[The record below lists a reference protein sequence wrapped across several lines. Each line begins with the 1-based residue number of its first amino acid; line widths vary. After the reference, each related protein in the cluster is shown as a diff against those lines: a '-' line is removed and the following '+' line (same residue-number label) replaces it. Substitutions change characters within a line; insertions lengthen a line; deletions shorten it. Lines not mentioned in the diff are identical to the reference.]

1 MILVDV
7 YECGP
12 VATNAY
18 VLSNPRTRE
27 AVVIDTP
34 PDSAERL
41 LLGARSRDCA
51 ITQVLLTHTHW
62 DHTADCADIVRA
74 TGASVSVHALD
85 AYRLIDPMRHTVW
98 PLPFTI
104 EPVVAD
110 RFLEGGQTLRALEIN
125 LEVLHTPGHTEG
137 GICFVDHEHRQVFV
151 GDTLFRG
158 SVGRTDLPGGD
169 MDQLIESIRTRLYAL
184 PDDYLVYPG
193 HGPRTT
199 IGDERRHNPFVG
211 ESAE

>member
-18 VLSNPRTRE
+18 LLSNPRTRE
-27 AVVIDTP
+27 SVVIDTP

-41 LLGARSRDCA
+41 LLGAQARECT

-62 DHTADCADIVRA
+62 DHTANCADIVRA
-74 TGASVSVHALD
+74 TGATVSVHALD
-85 AYRLIDPMRHTVW
+85 AYRLIDPMHHTVW

-110 RFLEGGQTLRALEIN
+110 RFLEGGETLRALEIS

-137 GICFVDHEHRQVFV
+137 GICFVDHEHRHVFV

-169 MDQLIESIRTRLYAL
+169 MDQLIESIRTRLYGL